1 MFVNSLLPRRRAM
14 SHSTARIETS
24 RAEMAHGELDLE
36 NLPPPSEQ
44 QRARGWKR
52 DYSCVWKEHN
62 ESLKCLFVDKA
73 KDALGRFKVR
83 TEIDSNGNRISQY
96 DFTGGSV
103 VASAKKRARE
113 DEKKSRK
120 GTVDD
125 VAQEPSAVK
134 VPLQRSYS

>member
-1 MFVNSLLPRRRAM
+1 M

-83 TEIDSNGNRISQY
+83 TEIDSHGNQISQY

-113 DEKKSRK
+113 DEKNHEKEQLMMWRK
-120 GTVDD
+120 NH
-125 VAQEPSAVK
+125 
-134 VPLQRSYS
+134 QR

>member
-1 MFVNSLLPRRRAM
+1 M
-14 SHSTARIETS
+14 SHLTARIETS
-24 RAEMAHGELDLE
+24 RAEMANGELDLE
-36 NLPPPSEQ
+36 NLPPPSEK

-52 DYSCVWKEHN
+52 DYSCVWKEHD

-73 KDALGRFKVR
+73 KDALERFKVR
-83 TEIDSNGNRISQY
+83 TEIDSNGNQISQY

-103 VASAKKRARE
+103 VALAKKRARE

-134 VPLQRSYS
+134 VPLQ

>member
-14 SHSTARIETS
+14 SHLTARIETS
-24 RAEMAHGELDLE
+24 RAEMANGELDLE
-36 NLPPPSEQ
+36 NLPPPSEK

-52 DYSCVWKEHN
+52 DYSCVWKEHD
-62 ESLKCLFVDKA
+62 ESLKFLFVDKA

-103 VASAKKRARE
+103 VALAKKRARE
-113 DEKKSRK
+113 DEKNHEKEQLMMWRK
-120 GTVDD
+120 NH
-125 VAQEPSAVK
+125 
-134 VPLQRSYS
+134 QR

>member
-1 MFVNSLLPRRRAM
+1 MFVNSLLPRRRTM

-24 RAEMAHGELDLE
+24 RAEMANGELDLE
-36 NLPPPSEQ
+36 NLPPPSEK

-52 DYSCVWKEHN
+52 DYSCVWKEHD

-73 KDALGRFKVR
+73 KDALERFKVR

-103 VASAKKRARE
+103 VALAKKRARE
-113 DEKKSRK
+113 DEKNHEKEQLMMWRK
-120 GTVDD
+120 NH
-125 VAQEPSAVK
+125 
-134 VPLQRSYS
+134 QR